1 MEKKKTLIDDLIGAL
16 TCLPGVGKKT
26 AQRMTYHLLQRG
38 KEDALNL
45 SDILKETV
53 LKTRNCKSCRTLCQG
68 EYCEICS
75 DLSRNDDVLCIVESP
90 ADIMN
95 IENSTNYHGKYFV
108 LNGKLSPLDGIGPN
122 EIGLDMLDEKLSS
135 GKVKELILAV
145 NYTVESDVTAH
156 VISNIALKNSIKVT
170 RLAQGVPVGGELDY
184 LDDSTIV
191 AAFNARRKFD

>member
-1 MEKKKTLIDDLIGAL
+1 VEKKKTLIDDLIGAL

-75 DLSRNDDVLCIVESP
+75 DPSRNDDVLCIVESP

-170 RLAQGVPVGGELDY
+170 RLAQGVPVGGELEY
-184 LDDSTIV
+184 LDQRTLSK
-191 AAFNARRKFD
+191 AFEKRTLY

>member
-75 DLSRNDDVLCIVESP
+75 DPSRNDDVLCIVESP

-170 RLAQGVPVGGELDY
+170 RPVSYTHLT
-184 LDDSTIV
+184 LPTT
-191 AAFNARRKFD
+191 